1 MATHQHQARAAQ
13 THAEVIGPLTT
24 RSKRA
29 PTMRVWNDQWE
40 QRIEEDWQ
48 RHLKALRQCIGE
60 LLIGNQ
66 HPRMELMKADKR
78 RQEEWPDA

>member
-1 MATHQHQARAAQ
+1 
-13 THAEVIGPLTT
+13 
-24 RSKRA
+24 
-29 PTMRVWNDQWE
+29 MRVWNDQWE

-48 RHLKALRQCIGE
+48 RHLKTLRQCIGE